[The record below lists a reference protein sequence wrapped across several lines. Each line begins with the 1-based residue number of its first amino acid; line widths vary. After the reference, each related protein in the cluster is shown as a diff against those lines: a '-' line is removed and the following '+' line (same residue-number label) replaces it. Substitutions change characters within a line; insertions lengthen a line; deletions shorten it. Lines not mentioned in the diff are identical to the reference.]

1 LIADGFKEMT
11 TPQNKENFIP
21 FPENAKEWGI
31 FD

>member
-1 LIADGFKEMT
+1 MI